1 MEFNKE
7 LLRRVSVLTV
17 AVVLVACGNRE
28 ESTQSPAVPPVTAP
42 AVVMAAEKPVAEN
55 TPAIVYD
62 MGGKL
67 DRSFNEA
74 AYRGMERWKS
84 DSGRTYLEYEIAS
97 EPQREP
103 ALRRMAER
111 GASPIVGVGFGQ
123 ASSSR
128 LWPKTSP
135 S

>member
-74 AYRGMERWKS
+74 AYRGMEL
-84 DSGRTYLEYEIAS
+84 SGGCYGSYGQQKRQAGLCGWYGY
-97 EPQREP
+97 P
-103 ALRRMAER
+103 AD
-111 GASPIVGVGFGQ
+111 
-123 ASSSR
+123 
-128 LWPKTSP
+128 
-135 S
+135 